1 MQVDFIRLLHDY
13 NIALKT
19 DVTGW
24 VNIECPICHH
34 SGTRGYKGGFNLAS
48 GYYNC
53 WACGSHSIYKV
64 LKELLSV
71 EYYQVEGILEKYA
84 GNSSV
89 LKKLNKKKASAQ
101 KIVLPCDE
109 LNERGRK
116 YLLKRNFDPDYLFEK
131 YKVVGI
137 PFTGRYAG
145 RLILPLFY
153 NNRLVSFQARSI
165 LSKKKCDELD
175 ILRYESLRIEDS
187 VINPKHILYNL
198 DNCRNDFAVVTEGF
212 FDAIRFGDDCCATLG
227 TSTSPE
233 QRVLLAKRFVKLFI
247 IFDPEKEAQE
257 RAKKLAKQMAALG
270 VSDVQLIDTELKH
283 DLGAASEK
291 EIKVL
296 KRSLGI

>member
-1 MQVDFIRLLHDY
+1 MQIDYVRLFNDYHIDYKRDTDNYVNVNCPFHD
-13 NIALKT
+13 N
-19 DVTGW
+19 G
-24 VNIECPICHH
+24 
-34 SGTRGYKGGFNLAS
+34 SRGYKGGFNLTE
-48 GYYNC
+48 GFYHC
-53 WACGSHSIYKV
+53 WVCESHSIYKV

-71 EYYQVEGILEKYA
+71 EYYQVEGILEKYT
-84 GNSSV
+84 GNV
-89 LKKLNKKKASAQ
+89 LVRNKLNKKKASAQ

-109 LNERGRK
+109 LNKRGRN
-116 YLLKRNFDPDYLFEK
+116 YLIKRNFDPDYIYEK

-165 LSKKKCDELD
+165 LSKRKCDELD

-198 DNCRNDFAVVTEGF
+198 DNCRNDFAIVTEGF
-212 FDAIRFGDDCCATLG
+212 FDAIRWGDDCCATLG

-247 IFDPEKEAQE
+247 IFDPELEAQE

-270 VSDVQLIDTELKH
+270 VADVQLIDTELKH
-283 DLGAASEK
+283 DLGAAREK
-291 EIKVL
+291 EIKTI